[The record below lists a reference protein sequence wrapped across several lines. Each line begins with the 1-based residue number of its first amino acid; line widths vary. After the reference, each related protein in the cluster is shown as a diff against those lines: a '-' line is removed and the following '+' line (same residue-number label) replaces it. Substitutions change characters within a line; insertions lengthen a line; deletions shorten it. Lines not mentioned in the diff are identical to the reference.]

1 MVYRFLSNRKQYVKI
16 GNIKLKSLMVNC
28 GIPQCSIV
36 GSLLFHMYIDDIVSV
51 SDVANI
57 IMFADDTNLFFS
69 GSYFNYMST
78 LLTNS

>member
-1 MVYRFLSNRKQYVKI
+1 
-16 GNIKLKSLMVNC
+16 MVNC

-36 GSLLFHMYIDDIVSV
+36 GSLLFRMYIDDIVSV

-78 LLTNS
+78 LINQ